1 LAFLLFCFLVLL
13 LALFQPTCFRFC
25 LEKIV
30 CLEVW
35 FGGGSVQI
43 GAVEGSIFQPIIL
56 RDTVWSYRSSA
67 GPIVRCEIANT
78 TAVFSWHQLLPYST
92 GQCFQELQLRG
103 VVGKVELSAPSEKD
117 GFLLTALRDW
127 WPLPPLITSVP
138 EYFQASDVDW
148 IVQSGPHYLRFLQT
162 NFQLSSLKSGL
173 IQSGQIILKQ
183 PWSTH
188 TFRNVT
194 GATAIQEGII
204 HFTDLT
210 LDSGIE
216 VVDFST
222 SLRDLAEGRSKFALK
237 LAAFGGDVRLELQ
250 AISPEPRFSVDLTV
264 KFLQIDLAKLAT
276 FLGVSDAAGGTIKT
290 GKLNF
295 LGPLDDVAKVS
306 ADFRIEVANF
316 QWENRQWDSLV
327 LGAKLHEGRC
337 QIPELS
343 LTQGRNRLALF
354 GEMTWP
360 SPGVDWWRSEFFLNI
375 KEGQL
380 DDLTA
385 LSALLLPEFRF
396 AAGRA
401 TIRGSVRGKDQ
412 KFDGQLVIS
421 GSQLR
426 WRNAPIEKLDASI
439 ILHENEYQLSNISL
453 RNGADYLSGSGV
465 LNIVGD
471 KQYWG
476 EVHASV
482 QDLAKYQAI
491 LRPPLV
497 PESLSGGAFVDWDGE
512 GSAKGSSGRF
522 LARLR
527 KVRSLGATAVI
538 LHPINAE
545 FEGSY
550 SRNGVAF
557 STFLLADDESS
568 FTARVGLV
576 DQAVSLQ
583 NIRIV
588 HGKDLWL
595 EGDAILPLKI
605 WRAWPNTSLATLLDD
620 QTVAKLHLIAHNLS
634 LRETAQLTGFKFPIE
649 GLVRGSLFAEGPL
662 GALQTS
668 GNLTITKGRIPLGWS
683 GQAITEVDASGTFS
697 EQILR
702 ITQFTAQH
710 PAGDFKAS
718 GQVDFSKISD
728 PAFQIAVT
736 SKKSAVRLFESIDP
750 QFALLADLSLDLR
763 IAGPLSDLIL
773 RGESQMLSAQLIAK
787 DSDSLRGVLFG
798 ELQWRFPSILPFD
811 QSPWHTF
818 HYAVHTAA
826 DALQVDGFQI
836 SADLLLAE
844 FHGRPALAGYLTLT
858 PTSSQNRA
866 EDCLS
871 LQKLRLEFSPGAFSQ
886 PIVSADIAGCFAGEP
901 FTIALTGFFPRPIRI
916 FSFQSP
922 LTETSLRSLGE
933 AASVSPPFL
942 GRSTFGLLVPEPL
955 RKGVDL
961 LDWSELPQELIHD
974 AISTPTPAPTQTL
987 FQ

>member
-1 LAFLLFCFLVLL
+1 MLL

-30 CLEVW
+30 CFEVW
-35 FGGGSVQI
+35 LGGGSLQI
-43 GAVEGSIFQPIIL
+43 GAVEGSISQPIIL
-56 RDTVWSYRSSA
+56 RDTIWSYRSTA
-67 GPIVRCEIANT
+67 GPMVRCEVAST

-92 GQCFQELQLRG
+92 GQCFQELQLSG
-103 VVGKVELSAPSEKD
+103 VVGKVELSEPSEKE

-127 WPLPPLITSVP
+127 WPFPPLITAVP
-138 EYFQASDVDW
+138 ESFQATDVDW

-162 NFQLSSLKSGL
+162 NLQLSSLKSGL

-188 TFRNVT
+188 TFRNV
-194 GATAIQEGII
+194 GGSTAIQEGMI
-204 HFTDLT
+204 HFTALT
-210 LDSGIE
+210 LDPGIE
-216 VVDFST
+216 VVDFSA
-222 SLRDLAEGRSKFALK
+222 SLRDLVGGHPKFAVK

-250 AISPEPRFSVDLTV
+250 GISEEPRFSVDLTV
-264 KFLQIDLAKLAT
+264 PFLQIDLAKLAT
-276 FLGVSDAAGGTIKT
+276 FLGVSDAAGGTIKS
-290 GKLNF
+290 GRLNF
-295 LGPLDDVAKVS
+295 RGPLEDVSKASV
-306 ADFRIEVANF
+306 DLRIEVANF

-343 LTQGRNRLALF
+343 LTQGRNRLAFF
-354 GEMTWP
+354 GEMAWP

-396 AAGRA
+396 VAGRA

-439 ILHENEYQLSNISL
+439 VLHENEYQLSNISI

-482 QDLAKYQAI
+482 QDLAKYEAI
-491 LRPPLV
+491 LRPPIL

-527 KVRSLGATAVI
+527 KVRSLGATALI

-557 STFLLADDESS
+557 STFLLADDESA
-568 FTARVGLV
+568 FTARVGLL

-583 NIRIV
+583 NIRLV

-605 WRAWPNTSLATLLDD
+605 WKAWPTTSLVGLLDD
-620 QTVAKLHLIAHNLS
+620 QTVAKLHLVAHNLS

-649 GLVRGSLFAEGPL
+649 GVVRGSLLAEGPL

-683 GQAITEVDASGTFS
+683 GQAITEVEASGTFS

-702 ITQFTAQH
+702 ITQCNAQH
-710 PAGDFKAS
+710 PTGDFKAS
-718 GQVDFSKISD
+718 GEVDFSSLAD

-736 SKKSAVRLFESIDP
+736 SRKSTVRLFESMDP
-750 QFALLADLSLDLR
+750 QFALLADLSLDVR
-763 IAGPLSDLIL
+763 ISGPLSDLTL
-773 RGESQMLSAQLIAK
+773 RGESQMLSAQLIGK
-787 DSDSLRGVLFG
+787 DSDSLRGVVFG
-798 ELQWRFPSILPFD
+798 ESPWRFPSILPFD
-811 QSPWHTF
+811 QSPWHSL

-826 DALQVDGFQI
+826 DALPVHGFQI

-844 FHGRPALAGYLTLT
+844 FHGRPTLAGQLTLT
-858 PTSSQNRA
+858 PSSVPGRA
-866 EDCLS
+866 GDSLG
-871 LQKLRLEFSPGAFSQ
+871 LQKLLLEFSPGILSQ
-886 PIVSADIAGCFAGEP
+886 PIVSAEIAGTLAGEP
-901 FTIALTGFFPRPIRI
+901 FTIALTGFFPRPMRI

-922 LTETSLRSLGE
+922 LSETSLRSLGE
-933 AASVSPPFL
+933 AGSVVPPFL
-942 GRSTFGLLVPEPL
+942 GRSTFGLLVPETL
-955 RKGVDL
+955 RKGIDL
-961 LDWSELPQELIHD
+961 FDWSVVPEELTPE
-974 AISTPTPAPTQTL
+974 AISTPTATPILSQ
-987 FQ
+987 